1 MMKVGD
7 LIKDYDGY
15 VGVII
20 TVPRLSRDCEWTRQK
35 GTMDDDIYEVVDAL
49 MPWGREQFATDELEV
64 IK

>member
-1 MMKVGD
+1 MKVGD

-15 VGVII
+15 LGVII
-20 TVPRLSRDCEWTRQK
+20 TEPRLSRDCEWTRQK
-35 GTMDDDIYEVVDAL
+35 GTMDGDIYEVVDAL